1 MGSMAKVQYWD
12 HFPATMDHSNP
23 ANAAENEYQ
32 WTEELY
38 TCAGCGREW
47 DGCAQCP
54 CAMYDLSEY
63 FDVDEPLEIPQT
75 PESKQ

>member
-38 TCAGCGREW
+38 TCAGCGENGTAARNVP
-47 DGCAQCP
+47 AP
-54 CAMYDLSEY
+54 CTTCQSILTWTN
-63 FDVDEPLEIPQT
+63 L
-75 PESKQ
+75 